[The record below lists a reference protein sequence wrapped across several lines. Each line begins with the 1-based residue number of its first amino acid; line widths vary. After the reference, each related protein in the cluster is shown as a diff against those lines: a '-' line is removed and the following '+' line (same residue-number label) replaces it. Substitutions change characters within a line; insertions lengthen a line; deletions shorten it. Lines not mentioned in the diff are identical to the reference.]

1 MKSKIIKA
9 SLKYLMCLT
18 AAILLTVFS
27 PAASFICL
35 ADGKTVESSD
45 TEESTATVLLSGAED
60 DEPDSNEGAFSVPG
74 NGEVLDEIRSS
85 SDKEFYTIQTAN
97 NTTYYLVIDHSGNTD
112 NVYMLSLIDENDLA
126 EFLDKEVKEEEPV
139 IIEEPE
145 PVITEPEP
153 VKQEE
158 KKEGGSL
165 GFWLIAFIVGAG
177 AVAAYFYF
185 RIYKPRV
192 EEDDSESENME
203 YDTSLETESEDAED
217 SE

>member
-9 SLKYLMCLT
+9 SLKYLMYLT

-27 PAASFICL
+27 PAASIICL

-45 TEESTATVLLSGAED
+45 TEESTATVLLSGAEE

-126 EFLDKEVKEEEPV
+126 ELSHMS
-139 IIEEPE
+139 I
-145 PVITEPEP
+145 
-153 VKQEE
+153 
-158 KKEGGSL
+158 SH
-165 GFWLIAFIVGAG
+165 
-177 AVAAYFYF
+177 
-185 RIYKPRV
+185 
-192 EEDDSESENME
+192 
-203 YDTSLETESEDAED
+203 
-217 SE
+217 

>member
-1 MKSKIIKA
+1 
-9 SLKYLMCLT
+9 
-18 AAILLTVFS
+18 
-27 PAASFICL
+27 
-35 ADGKTVESSD
+35 VESSD

-60 DEPDSNEGAFSVPG
+60 GETGSDEGAFSVPG